1 VTQVALAVLGLFCL
15 LVAGLP
21 IAFGMSITG
30 VLGFAGFASLDAG
43 LAMLGQTTFD
53 TVMNYGFSVLPMF
66 ILMGNVIAR
75 SRIADDLYEAA
86 GAFVGHR
93 RGGLAGATVIAC
105 AGFGS
110 ICGSSVA
117 TAATMAR
124 ISVPAML
131 SRGYSP
137 RLALGTVAASG
148 TLGIM
153 IPPSVA
159 MVIYGMITETDIAEL
174 FVAGVLPGLLGAACY
189 MGAIWV
195 HCRLNRSDGA
205 PAPRV
210 AWPVRLAML
219 GRLSAV
225 LLLLTLVMG
234 GIYAGV
240 FTVTEAAAIG
250 ALLACLIAAARRDLD
265 LRGFVEV
272 FAATGR
278 TTAMLFLVVIG
289 ALALT
294 AFLNVAGLPPLVTG
308 FLDRLDAPPIVVLLA
323 VLAIFVL
330 LGTALDDMAI
340 MLLMVPITFPVVIG
354 LGYDPVWFGIL
365 VITVTELGLIS
376 PPFGMNLFVT
386 REVLRREPISTIF
399 HGVVPFMGGTLVRLA
414 LLVAFPGIAL
424 VLTGR
429 PW

>member
-1 VTQVALAVLGLFCL
+1 MTQVALAVLGLFAL
-15 LVAGLP
+15 LLAGLP
-21 IAFGMSITG
+21 IAFGMSLTG
-30 VLGFAGFASLDAG
+30 ALGFAQFASLDAG
-43 LAMLGQTTFD
+43 LSMLAQTTFD
-53 TVMNYGFSVLPMF
+53 TVTNYGFSVLPMF

-75 SRIADDLYEAA
+75 SRIAEDLYDAA

-93 RGGLAGATVIAC
+93 RGGLASATVVAC

-110 ICGSSVA
+110 VCGSSVA

-131 SRGYSP
+131 ARGYSP

-159 MVIYGMITETDIAEL
+159 MVIYGMITETDIAQL
-174 FVAGVLPGLLGAACY
+174 FLAGILPGLLGAACY
-189 MGAIWV
+189 ILAIRV
-195 HCRLNRSDGA
+195 HCVLNPADGA

-210 AWPVRLAML
+210 PWPARLGMVR
-219 GRLSAV
+219 RLSAV
-225 LLLLTLVMG
+225 LALLVLVMG
-234 GIYAGV
+234 GIYAGI

-250 ALLACLIAAARRDLD
+250 AVLACAIAAIRRDLD
-265 LRGFVEV
+265 LHGFIAV

-278 TTAMLFLVVIG
+278 TTAMLFMVVIG

-294 AFLNVAGLPPLVTG
+294 AFLNVAGLPPLVSG
-308 FLDRLDAPPIVVLLA
+308 MLDRLDAPPIVILLA
-323 VLAIFVL
+323 ILSIFIL

-340 MLLMVPITFPVVIG
+340 MLLMVPITFPVVVG

-365 VITVTELGLIS
+365 VITVTEIGLIS

-386 REVLRREPISTIF
+386 REVLRREPIGVIF
-399 HGVVPFMGGTLVRLA
+399 AGVMPFIGGALLRLA
-414 LLVAFPGIAL
+414 ILVAFPAIAL